1 MVAGSVLVLIF
12 GLFRWFTWEASID
25 NVVVI
30 PEQTSNA
37 FDYLLTGVLPW
48 LLLVGAGV
56 VVVLLATG
64 ALLPGKVPWPMVLVG
79 VTGLAFVLILIRLIL
94 GQDVDAEGDVDVDVS
109 RGIGIWMSAL
119 GGLVAFVGAFIGFRN
134 TGFDT
139 DYQPVTGGPR
149 SGPGNPA
156 AWRRD
161 GALTTWTDRPWTS
174 ARSRPPIGWSSSAG

>member
-1 MVAGSVLVLIF
+1 MNKLKALSVSDWIVVAGSALVLIF
-12 GLFRWFTWEASID
+12 GLLRWFTWEASID

-48 LLLVGAGV
+48 LLLVGSGV
-56 VVVLLATG
+56 VVILLATG
-64 ALLPGKVPWPMVLVG
+64 ALLPGKVPWPMVLAG
-79 VTGLAFVLILIRLIL
+79 VTGLAFLLILIRLII

-134 TGFDT
+134 TGLDT
-139 DYQPVTGGPR
+139 EYAPVAGQPQPDR
-149 SGPGNPA
+149 EIPPPGDVA
-156 AWRRD
+156 A
-161 GALTTWTDRPWTS
+161 P
-174 ARSRPPIGWSSSAG
+174 